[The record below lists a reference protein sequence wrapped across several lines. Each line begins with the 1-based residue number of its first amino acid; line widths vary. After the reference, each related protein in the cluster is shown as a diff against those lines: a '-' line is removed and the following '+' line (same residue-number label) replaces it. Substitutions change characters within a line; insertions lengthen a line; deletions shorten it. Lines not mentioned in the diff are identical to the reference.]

1 VERFGKPVA
10 VTANEP
16 GIPTKKV
23 AVFGLVICG
32 ASHTS
37 NVRGCEVDPAAPALS
52 FKVIVYWPPV
62 PGTGVPVMLA
72 VLPEVN
78 ESPRG
83 NEVSV
88 LKLTLPWLV
97 SMLNKPSVPTV
108 KEVVLG
114 LVNTGI
120 FSTVTGNGLM
130 TSNAYAA
137 RGPIEGLNV
146 SEVPTGGCPS
156 ARRCHR
162 HYP

>member
-1 VERFGKPVA
+1 
-10 VTANEP
+10 
-16 GIPTKKV
+16 
-23 AVFGLVICG
+23 
-32 ASHTS
+32 
-37 NVRGCEVDPAAPALS
+37 
-52 FKVIVYWPPV
+52 
-62 PGTGVPVMLA
+62 MLA

-97 SMLNKPSVPTV
+97 SMLNEPSVPTV

-146 SEVPTGGCPS
+146 SEVPTGGVPVSQAVPS
-156 ARRCHR
+156 PLSLRLNQGVGAFTFCT
-162 HYP
+162 